1 MSNVS
6 HSLIWKILACE
17 KVVFPQQVSL
27 QSKVESETLCSDNTV
42 AISGVQLR
50 DKDYFD
56 HHHILGFK
64 ENQPNLL
71 DRAHNL
77 KSGDMPQIQK
87 GAGDLKHDL
96 SDLNCYAC
104 YSYHCTPAY
113 CVKI

>member
-6 HSLIWKILACE
+6 HSLIWKILAHE

-27 QSKVESETLCSDNTV
+27 QSKVESEETLCSDNTV

-56 HHHILGFK
+56 SHHILGFK

-77 KSGDMPQIQK
+77 ESARKGTPPTPSPQSARK
-87 GAGDLKHDL
+87 G
-96 SDLNCYAC
+96 
-104 YSYHCTPAY
+104 TPPLPPI
-113 CVKI
+113 C